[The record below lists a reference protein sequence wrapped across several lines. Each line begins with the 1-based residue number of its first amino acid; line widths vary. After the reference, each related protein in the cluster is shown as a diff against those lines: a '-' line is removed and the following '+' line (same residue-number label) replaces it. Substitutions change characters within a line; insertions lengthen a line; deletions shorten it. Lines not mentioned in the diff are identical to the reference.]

1 MLGQY
6 FFAET
11 ALTTGGSSWIFII
24 LIVVMFAFPLL
35 TSRSQKK
42 QQKQRQDMLDALK
55 KGDEIM
61 TVGGFIGTIDKVK
74 EDGFVVKMNP
84 DGIKLE
90 LRKDSVL
97 KKTVEDAPVETE
109 YDYVIEDDKEE
120 AGDADAAVETKSED
134 ADFKAEKKRG
144 KKAE

>member
-1 MLGQY
+1 MFGHGLM
-6 FFAET
+6 A
-11 ALTTGGSSWIFII
+11 AAATTGSPSWLFIV

-42 QQKQRQDMLDALK
+42 QQQQRNSMLDALK

-61 TVGGFIGTIDKVK
+61 TVGGFVGKIDKVT
-74 EDGFVVKMNP
+74 EAGFVVKMNP

-90 LRKDSVL
+90 IRKDSIL
-97 KKTVEDAPVETE
+97 KKMVEEEAAAELE
-109 YDYVIEDDKEE
+109 YDYVVEDEEKPEGEETSIEEDSAK
-120 AGDADAAVETKSED
+120 KS
-134 ADFKAEKKRG
+134 K